1 METPLG
7 NTSLSCVISS
17 YRTYEEWKPC
27 TRRSRN
33 KYTFVLT
40 VPMRNGNA
48 HYPLS
53 WRAHRIRSYRTYEE
67 WKLYIGLEM
76 KDNGLSSYRTYE
88 EWKLIVNQVS
98 L

>member
-1 METPLG
+1 
-7 NTSLSCVISS
+7 
-17 YRTYEEWKPC
+17 
-27 TRRSRN
+27 
-33 KYTFVLT
+33 
-40 VPMRNGNA
+40 MRNGNA